1 VENVFAGADSSPEEI
16 QVYTDLFKEFR
27 DVFAWSYEEMP
38 GIDPKIVEHE
48 ITTYQDAKPVRQ
60 KLRPVNPRKAT
71 AIKAEVERLLKAG
84 FIYPIHL
91 TEWVSNPVPVDKK
104 QGTIHVSTDFRDLNK
119 ACPKD
124 NYPTPFIDQI
134 IDECA
139 GCEAFSFMDGF
150 SGYNQIQIKPEDQHK
165 TTFICPWGTFAYRK
179 MTFGLKNAGATFQ
192 RAMSFAFH
200 DLKHIVEAYL
210 DDLASRSRKRKD
222 HPTHLRL
229 IFERCRYFQIRLNPN
244 KCSFCVTSGR
254 LLGFIVSTTGIMVDP
269 LKVEAIAW
277 LPPPRTILQLQSL
290 QGKAN
295 FLRRFITNYAEIT
308 KGFMR
313 LLKKDV
319 PFLWDE
325 AAQRSFDAL
334 KHALTTAPLL
344 RPPNDNKDFL
354 LYLAAAEST
363 IGMALVQE
371 DDPFSEYVIYYL
383 SQGLVGPEL
392 NYTHLKKL
400 ALAAVHVVQ
409 QFHHYVLFRKT
420 TIVAVVNP
428 FQYMLTR

>member
-1 VENVFAGADSSPEEI
+1 MFSSELTVPPKR
-16 QVYTDLFKEFR
+16 FKSTQIFLKNFC

-48 ITTYQDAKPVRQ
+48 ITTYPDAKPVRQ
-60 KLRPVNPRKAT
+60 KLHPVNPRKAT
-71 AIKAEVERLLKAG
+71 AIKVEVEKTAQSG

-91 TEWVSNPVPVDKK
+91 TQWVSNPVSVNKK
-104 QGTIHVSTDFRDLNK
+104 QGTIRVCTDFRDLNK

-124 NYPTPFIDQI
+124 NFPTPFIDQI

-165 TTFICPWGTFAYRK
+165 TAFICPWGTFSYRK
-179 MTFGLKNAGATFQ
+179 MPFGLKNAGATFQ
-192 RAMSFAFH
+192 RAMSFSFH

-210 DDLASRSRKRKD
+210 DDLASRSRKRTD

-229 IFERCRYFQIRLNPN
+229 IFERCRYFRIRLNPN
-244 KCSFCVTSGR
+244 KCSFCVTSGC

-269 LKVEAIAW
+269 LKVEAIVQ
-277 LPPPRTILQLQSL
+277 LPPPCTILQLQSL

-295 FLRRFITNYAEIT
+295 FLRRFIANYAEIT

-319 PFLWDE
+319 PFHWDD
-325 AAQRSFDAL
+325 ATQRSFEAL

-344 RPPNDNKDFL
+344 RPPNYNKDFL
-354 LYLAAAEST
+354 LYLAATEST
-363 IGMALVQE
+363 IGMVLVQE
-371 DDPFSEYVIYYL
+371 DDFLSEYVIYYL
-383 SQGLVGPEL
+383 SRGLVRPNSIIL
-392 NYTHLKKL
+392 ISKNLHW
-400 ALAAVHVVQ
+400 Q
-409 QFHHYVLFRKT
+409 QSMLFNGSV
-420 TIVAVVNP
+420 I
-428 FQYMLTR
+428 MLCFARPPSLSL